1 MSNVRS
7 SERRRSALILNSS
20 QTKRPAGTDQWIVNT
35 AAAVSWAIGQNLR
48 VIASYGLNTYELVT
62 AIAGE
67 YGADVLLIAHRPDIV
82 DESRFAELLS
92 DFGLHTRRTEFAT
105 VPSESSSPK
114 SWWKKR
120 DRMAVEMADV
130 ILPVSINPD
139 GKLSRILAMEA
150 VRDKIESKFRVD
162 YSPQPSD
169 KFSPIPE
176 DSLVLDPSERFD
188 YITHWTHSFDK
199 PWPDESSAEF
209 YMSIVNSGPEYS
221 HSALNTLRHVLQS
234 RTLFGSS
241 RHMRDDIRAVGFSEL
256 HPAEAVNLMKWRRRY
271 VRPTFEPYGIAIEKS
286 CAEVVGIRPVI
297 YGNKVDYQK
306 LSEIERPYFQSEGE
320 KYGDWKPEREWRY
333 IGDLDL
339 TSVPPDRMK
348 VIVRKRSEIER
359 IAKVTSAE
367 VLALTNED

>member
-1 MSNVRS
+1 MNNVRS

-20 QTKRPAGTDQWIVNT
+20 QTKRPAGTDEWIVNT

-67 YGADVLLIAHRPDIV
+67 YGAEVLLIAHRPDIV
-82 DESRFAELLS
+82 DESRFAQLLS

-105 VPSESSSPK
+105 VPSESGSPK

-120 DRMAVEMADV
+120 DRMAVKIADV

-139 GKLSRILAMEA
+139 GRLSRILAMEA
-150 VRDKIESKFRVD
+150 VRGKIDNKFRVD
-162 YSPQPSD
+162 YSPEPSD
-169 KFSPIPE
+169 KFKPVPM
-176 DSLVLDPSERFD
+176 DSLVLDPSESFD
-188 YITHWTHSFDK
+188 YLTHWTRSFDQ
-199 PWPDESSAEF
+199 PWPNETSAEF
-209 YMSIVNSGPEYS
+209 YMSIVNSGLEYS
-221 HSALNTLRHVLQS
+221 HSALNTLRHVLKT
-234 RTLFGSS
+234 RALFGSS
-241 RHMRDDIRAVGFSEL
+241 RHMRDDIHAVGFSYL
-256 HPAEAVNLMKWRRRY
+256 HPAEAVKLMKWRRRY

-286 CAEVVGIRPVI
+286 CAELVGVRPVI
-297 YGNKVDYQK
+297 YGTKVDYQK
-306 LSEIERPYFQSEGE
+306 LSDIERPYFQSEGE
-320 KYGDWKPEREWRY
+320 RRGDWKPEQEWRY

-348 VIVRKRSEIER
+348 LIVRKRSEIER
-359 IAKVTSAE
+359 IAEVTSAE